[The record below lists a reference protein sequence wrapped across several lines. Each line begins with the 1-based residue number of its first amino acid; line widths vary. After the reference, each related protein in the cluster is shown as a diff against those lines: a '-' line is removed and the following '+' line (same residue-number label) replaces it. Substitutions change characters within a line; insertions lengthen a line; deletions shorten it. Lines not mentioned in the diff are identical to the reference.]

1 MLVLKQTG
9 TRWFFPLSHLCPG
22 VYCVMDPMHECRGLC
37 LASAATRKGDPSAL
51 ASSTDTSGQ
60 HDKLPVHTQTC
71 RMCSV
76 VRHRMCAV
84 LPWPPGTLIPCHQE
98 PNYSFGGQ
106 CPNCLSLRVSRPKPI
121 CQLWLVRGQ
130 SVFRQQAEYSSN
142 AQNMQEEEMST

>member
-1 MLVLKQTG
+1 
-9 TRWFFPLSHLCPG
+9 
-22 VYCVMDPMHECRGLC
+22 MDPMHECRGLC

-106 CPNCLSLRVSRPKPI
+106 CLNRLSLWDTSSRPPTM
-121 CQLWLVRGQ
+121 VGQ
-130 SVFRQQAEYSSN
+130 TTECLRAYDEYSTHV
-142 AQNMQEEEMST
+142 QNRQEWSASARGNSSPRMHAGDSLPKIVEHPPI